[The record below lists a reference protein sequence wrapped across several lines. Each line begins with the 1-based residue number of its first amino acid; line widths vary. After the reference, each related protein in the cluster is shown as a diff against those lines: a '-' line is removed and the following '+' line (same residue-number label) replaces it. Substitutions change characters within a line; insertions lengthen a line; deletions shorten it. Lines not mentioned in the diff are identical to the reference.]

1 MKLDDA
7 TTEIRGRVL
16 LAAGA
21 LFYARGIQEVGM
33 DDIRAASGVSLKRLY
48 QLFGSKDE
56 LVTGYLQLMGRRW
69 DEGLARHLAAAADP
83 RNKVL
88 AVFDWLAAWFAEEDF
103 RGCAFVNCFA
113 ELGGTTPAVASAAR
127 AHKRHFRAELEGLVA
142 RLGGPADLAGQLALV
157 AEGAITT
164 SALTGSAEPARQ
176 ARRIATVLLDAHLPA
191 RE

>member
-69 DEGLARHLAAAADP
+69 DEGLTRHLAAAADP
-83 RNKVL
+83 RDKVL

-113 ELGGTTPAVASAAR
+113 ELGG
-127 AHKRHFRAELEGLVA
+127 
-142 RLGGPADLAGQLALV
+142 
-157 AEGAITT
+157 
-164 SALTGSAEPARQ
+164 
-176 ARRIATVLLDAHLPA
+176 
-191 RE
+191 